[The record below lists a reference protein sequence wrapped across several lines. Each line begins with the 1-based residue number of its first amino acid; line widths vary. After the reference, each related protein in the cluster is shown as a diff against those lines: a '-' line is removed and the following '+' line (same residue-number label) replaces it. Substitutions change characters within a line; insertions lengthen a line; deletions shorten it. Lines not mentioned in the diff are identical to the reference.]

1 MLPPTAPLSLP
12 PLATMSSGITTK
24 QVMEKIIEKIEQKYK
39 GGVSKERLTRIF
51 ENKDAN
57 RDGFISLIQFK
68 EALTE
73 GGGNP
78 ISEKEAIF
86 LFDFFDTLAHQKDP
100 EDMVEIPVI
109 VDQILQAQPQYG
121 TGFNSG
127 DELIKANKGG
137 RGNLPSQAGGIF
149 GGGSY
154 EVDARNEL
162 PPMGPPAKAQPL
174 TGHGGPAAP
183 SSRPK
188 GNQSSIAGGIFGD
201 AAPAPPST
209 RSNRSNQ
216 SSIPGGIFGEQ
227 AAPAVQA
234 PKHGRHSNA
243 SSIPGG
249 IFG

>member
-1 MLPPTAPLSLP
+1 
-12 PLATMSSGITTK
+12 MSSEITIK
-24 QVMEKIIEKIEQKYK
+24 QIVEKILEKMEQKYK
-39 GGVSKERLTRIF
+39 GGVSKERLNRIF

-57 RDGFISLIQFK
+57 RDGFISVIQFK

-78 ISEKEAIF
+78 ISEKEASF
-86 LFDFFDTLAHQKDP
+86 LFGFFDTLAHQKDP
-100 EDMVEIPVI
+100 EDMVEIPFI

-127 DELIKANKGG
+127 DEMIKANKGG

-154 EVDARNEL
+154 EADARNEL
-162 PPMGPPAKAQPL
+162 PPTGPPAKARF
-174 TGHGGPAAP
+174 TGPAAP

-188 GNQSSIAGGIFGD
+188 GNQSSIEGGIFGD
-201 AAPAPPST
+201 AAPVAPPSS
-209 RSNRSNQ
+209 RPNRSNQ

-227 AAPAVQA
+227 SAPMAQA
-234 PKHGRHSNA
+234 PKKRHSNA